1 MKTVKCNYLLSFQG
15 GIKVEQIPLNF
26 KPKPK
31 FKIGDRVVVVNDEA
45 LYACYSDTY
54 DLEADFF
61 TSRAFTIVRIVG
73 PIAVPPRYEYR
84 MDDEEIPEL
93 TTMSFFENELGRED

>member
-1 MKTVKCNYLLSFQG
+1 M
-15 GIKVEQIPLNF
+15 EQIPLDF

-31 FKIGDRVVVVNDEA
+31 FKVGDRVVVLDDEA

-61 TSRAFTIVRIVG
+61 TSRAFTVVKIIG
-73 PIAVPPRYEYR
+73 PVAVPLRYEYR

>member
-1 MKTVKCNYLLSFQG
+1 MEFFILRSCEEE
-15 GIKVEQIPLNF
+15 IKVEQIPLNF

-31 FKIGDRVVVVNDEA
+31 FKVGDRVVVLDDEA

-61 TSRAFTIVRIVG
+61 TSRAFTIVGIVG
-73 PIAVPPRYEYR
+73 PVEGPFRYKYR
-84 MDDEEIPEL
+84 MDDEEIFEL
-93 TTMSFFENELGRED
+93 TTMEFFENELGRED